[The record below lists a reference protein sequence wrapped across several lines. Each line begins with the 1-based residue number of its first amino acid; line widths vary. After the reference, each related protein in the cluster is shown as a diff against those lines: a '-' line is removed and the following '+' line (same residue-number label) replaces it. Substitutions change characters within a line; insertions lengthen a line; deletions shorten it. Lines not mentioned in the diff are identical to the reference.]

1 MKKLKRNVL
10 NSSAMSKLFG
20 GKEIPTSKSGTNSS
34 GCQVITTD
42 SFQDTNGNGKHD
54 KNESMQE
61 CTVVNCPK

>member
-20 GKEIPTSKSGTNSS
+20 GKEIPTSKNGTNSS

>member
-10 NSSAMSKLFG
+10 NSSAMSKFFG
-20 GKEIPTSKSGTNSS
+20 GKEIPTSKIGTNSS